1 MVMLRV
7 GAVNAAT
14 SYHHAKELATKQS
27 SLHVFMGMS
36 LTLLYAVCLMIT
48 GGVIGHNTVYNS
60 VIPVT
65 SECGGFHKRWLG
77 LRATS

>member
-1 MVMLRV
+1 M
-7 GAVNAAT
+7 A
-14 SYHHAKELATKQS
+14 
-27 SLHVFMGMS
+27 MS